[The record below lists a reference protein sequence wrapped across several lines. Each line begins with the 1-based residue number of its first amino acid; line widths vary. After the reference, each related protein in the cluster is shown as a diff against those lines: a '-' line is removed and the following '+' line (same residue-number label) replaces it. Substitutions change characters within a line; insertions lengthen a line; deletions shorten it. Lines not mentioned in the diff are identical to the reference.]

1 MPTSIPIRPCPRL
14 PALQL
19 SQDQQRLRTSTHLY
33 SSSLKSKSTS
43 SLWKKKKKMFKHAD
57 SLRFSAGP
65 VGVWLS
71 GGTGLCHRPLLPD
84 ACLRAGEGPFVEFKK
99 KKKQTPKTEKK
110 KTTQD
115 HRIPLRFKRRKGHFF
130 AIVTNIPPAHLTA
143 KKKNKKQQ
151 DRTEDT
157 RSARSDGHKTL
168 YQSIRPPQNRGD
180 SGLVAV
186 AAGPG
191 GRRALPSPRA
201 GEAVPRGHPAGDR
214 GVGSGGERGAE
225 RRPPGCGGPSGA
237 GGLRA
242 VHGDVAA
249 AAALAVLLVRG
260 DLGRL
265 NDQQPFR
272 RQGGEDGDGIHLVGQ
287 PGAGTERQMG
297 LGAGVAAWLAA
308 SLLGMPT
315 WAGSAAPA
323 ALPESPRCSRS
334 SQERAG
340 DI

>member
-84 ACLRAGEGPFVEFKK
+84 ACLQAGEGPFVEFKK

-130 AIVTNIPPAHLTA
+130 AIVTNILPAHLTA
-143 KKKNKKQQ
+143 KKKKTKNNRTVPRTPVLPGLTDTKPSTRAS
-151 DRTEDT
+151 DR
-157 RSARSDGHKTL
+157 RKTVVTVAWWPW
-168 YQSIRPPQNRGD
+168 Q
-180 SGLVAV
+180 LVL
-186 AAGPG
+186 GGG
-191 GRRALPSPRA
+191 GRCRPREQERLCPGA
-201 GEAVPRGHPAGDR
+201 TPPGTGEWGQG
-214 GVGSGGERGAE
+214 GSGEQRGG
-225 RRPPGCGGPSGA
+225 RQGA
-237 GGLRA
+237 GGRQAQVASGLSTGMSPPQPPSPYCWYGGIWGA
-242 VHGDVAA
+242 SMISSPSGDKEAKTV
-249 AAALAVLLVRG
+249 
-260 DLGRL
+260 
-265 NDQQPFR
+265 
-272 RQGGEDGDGIHLVGQ
+272 
-287 PGAGTERQMG
+287 MG
-297 LGAGVAAWLAA
+297 
-308 SLLGMPT
+308 ST
-315 WAGSAAPA
+315 S
-323 ALPESPRCSRS
+323 
-334 SQERAG
+334 
-340 DI
+340 